1 MAMFNDRIIINS
13 NSMDAGITLVEELN
27 KNHAES
33 SINKKL
39 H

>member
-27 KNHAES
+27 KNNADS
-33 SINKKL
+33 SVNKKL